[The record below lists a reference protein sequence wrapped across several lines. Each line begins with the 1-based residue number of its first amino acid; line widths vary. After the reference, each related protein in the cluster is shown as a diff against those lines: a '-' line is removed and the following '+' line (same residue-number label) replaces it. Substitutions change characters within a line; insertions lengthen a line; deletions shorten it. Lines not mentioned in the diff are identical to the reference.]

1 MIDFT
6 LPPDVE
12 DVRRRVREFMDGEV
26 RPAEEK
32 LFTDAAP
39 GEPERRDVVMMILG
53 LREKAKEWGVWLP
66 HMPKEWGGLGL
77 GITAMAFVSA
87 ESARTTFGPFVL
99 NAQAPDEG
107 NQHTLLHHGTP
118 EQQERY
124 LRPLLEGRVRSCFAM
139 TEPEVAGSDPTGI
152 RTTAVPVDGDA
163 EKNGWVINGH
173 KWFISGARGAG
184 FAILIAK
191 TDPDADPPQ
200 ASNTAFLVDLP
211 ADGWEMVRDIET
223 MAGHGNHCEIRITD
237 LHVPNDAV
245 LGGRGNG
252 HLLGQARLGP
262 ARLAHCMRWIGQIET
277 ALELLVERAEQ
288 RQLHG
293 APLADKQAIQWMM
306 ADSAMELYGAKL
318 MVLHAAYKIEHEM
331 PFRQEVS
338 FAKHHVA
345 NTLWRVVDRAV
356 QVHGALGYSTDTP
369 LERMLRHARSARL
382 VDGADEVHQALIARN
397 VRAAYAETGSI
408 RAATGDLDL

>member
-1 MIDFT
+1 MAVDFT

-12 DVRRRVREFMDGEV
+12 AVRQRVRDFMDSEV

-32 LFTDAAP
+32 LYANAAP
-39 GEPERRDVVMMILG
+39 AEPERRDVVAMIVG

-66 HMPKEWGGLGL
+66 HMPEEWGGLGL
-77 GITAMAFVSA
+77 GPTAMAFVSA
-87 ESARTTFGPFVL
+87 EAARTTFGPFVL

-107 NQHTLLHHGTP
+107 NQHTLLHHATD
-118 EQQERY
+118 EQKERY
-124 LRPLLEGRVRSCFAM
+124 LRPLVEGRARSCFAM

-152 RTTAVPVDGDA
+152 RTTAVLDESAD
-163 EKNGWVINGH
+163 EWVINGH
-173 KWFISGARGAG
+173 KWFISGARGAK

-200 ASNTAFLVDLP
+200 ASNSAFIVDLP
-211 ADGWEMVRDIET
+211 AEGWEVVRDIET
-223 MAGHGNHCEIRITD
+223 MAGAHNHCEIRIDD
-237 LHVPNDAV
+237 LRVPSANL

-277 ALELLVERAEQ
+277 ALEMLVARAEE

-306 ADSAMELYGAKL
+306 ADSAMELYAAKL
-318 MVLHAAYKIEHEM
+318 MVLHAAYKIEHGQ

-345 NTLWRVVDRAV
+345 NTLWRVVDRAI
-356 QVHGALGYSTDTP
+356 QVHGALGYSADTP

-397 VRAAYAETGSI
+397 LRAAWAETASLD
-408 RAATGDLDL
+408 AATGDLTF

>member
-1 MIDFT
+1 MSIDFS
-6 LPPDVE
+6 LPDDVE
-12 DVRRRVREFMDGEV
+12 AIRLRVRDFIDSEV

-32 LFTDAAP
+32 LYANAP
-39 GEPERRDVVMMILG
+39 GGEPERRDVVAMIID
-53 LREKAKEWGVWLP
+53 LREKAKEWEVWLP
-66 HMPKEWGGLGL
+66 HMPVEWGGLGL
-77 GITAMAFVSA
+77 GPTAMAFVSA
-87 ESARTTFGPFVL
+87 EAARTNFGPFIL

-107 NQHTLLHHGTP
+107 NQHTLLHHATP
-118 EQQERY
+118 DQKERY

-139 TEPEVAGSDPTGI
+139 TEPEVSGSDPTGI
-152 RTTAVPVDGDA
+152 QTYAVEEANGD
-163 EKNGWVINGH
+163 WLINGH
-173 KWFISGARGAG
+173 KWYISGARGAK

-191 TDPDADPPQ
+191 TDPEANPPQ

-211 ADGWEMVRDIET
+211 AQGWEVVRDIDT
-223 MAGHGNHCEIRITD
+223 MAGAHNHCEIRITN
-237 LHVPNDAV
+237 LRVPAENI

-262 ARLAHCMRWIGQIET
+262 ARLAHCMRWIAQIET
-277 ALELLVERAEQ
+277 ALELMVTRAES

-306 ADSAMELYGAKL
+306 ADSAMELYAAKL
-318 MVLHAAYKIEHEM
+318 MVLHAAYRIENDL

-345 NTLWRVVDRAV
+345 NTLWRVVDRAI

-369 LERMLRHARSARL
+369 LEKMLRHARAARL

-397 VRAAYAETGSI
+397 LRASWRDTGSLDS
-408 RAATGDLDL
+408 ATGTLSF